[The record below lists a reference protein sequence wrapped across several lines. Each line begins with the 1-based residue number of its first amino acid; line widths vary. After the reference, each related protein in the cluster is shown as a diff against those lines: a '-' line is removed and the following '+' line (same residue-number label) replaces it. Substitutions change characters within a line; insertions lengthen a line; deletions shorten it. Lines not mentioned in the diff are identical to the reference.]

1 MLAADVIAAGVT
13 SNIKIVVVNAG
24 HIASLAIEP
33 AVDNAVK
40 PVLDGALE
48 RVGNHQEHDG
58 ANYKH
63 DSNPNHL
70 GNVLITAVVSEMS
83 TDCLKHVAYS
93 PFLPCGYFAAGIYD
107 YCGVAEP
114 QRQQ

>member
-33 AVDNAVK
+33 AVDNTVK
-40 PVLDGALE
+40 PVLNGTLE
-48 RVGNHQEHDG
+48 CVGNHQEHDS

-93 PFLPCGYFAAGIYD
+93 PFLPYGDFCGGNLRLLR
-107 YCGVAEP
+107 GG
-114 QRQQ
+114 